1 MKHFLLPAIA
11 AAVLALAT
19 PAAADAA
26 NLVKRQVR
34 QQARIAHGV
43 NQGDLSRGEA
53 VRLQK
58 SQNRI
63 HRSIRRDRADGD
75 GLSAAER
82 AKANARLNR
91 QSRRIH
97 TARNN

>member
-1 MKHFLLPAIA
+1 MKHILLPAIA
-11 AAVLALAT
+11 AAILAFAT

-26 NLVKRQVR
+26 SLVKRQAR
-34 QQARIAHGV
+34 QQARIAQGV
-43 NQGDLSRGEA
+43 NQGELSRGEA

-63 HRSIRRDRADGD
+63 RRSIRRDRADGQ
-75 GLSAAER
+75 GLNAAER

>member
-1 MKHFLLPAIA
+1 MLF
-11 AAVLALAT
+11 
-19 PAAADAA
+19 
-26 NLVKRQVR
+26 R
-34 QQARIAHGV
+34 
-43 NQGDLSRGEA
+43 SSEA

-75 GLSAAER
+75 GLTAAER
-82 AKANARLNR
+82 AKANARLNQ

-97 TARNN
+97 RARNN

>member
-1 MKHFLLPAIA
+1 MKRYLLPAIA

-26 NLVKRQVR
+26 NLVQRQVR
-34 QQARIAHGV
+34 QQARIAQGV
-43 NQGDLSRGEA
+43 NQGHLSRGEA

-63 HRSIRRDRADGD
+63 NRSIRRDRADGP
-75 GLSAAER
+75 GLTAAER
-82 AKANARLNR
+82 AKANARLNQ

-97 TARNN
+97 RARNN

>member
-1 MKHFLLPAIA
+1 MKRHLLPAIA

-26 NLVKRQVR
+26 NLVNRQVR
-34 QQARIAHGV
+34 QQARIDQGV
-43 NQGDLSRGEA
+43 NQGQLSQGEA

-63 HRSIRRDRADGD
+63 RRSIRRDCADGQ
-75 GLSAAER
+75 GLNAAER

-97 TARNN
+97 IARNN